1 MTDTFTTQ
9 DLIAELQEYHQPIA
23 DRQPGGVTA
32 DEWSVAQNI
41 SIKLARRQLKKLA
54 SDGVLV
60 EEHCRLA
67 PRSMGYVYYKT
78 P

>member
-1 MTDTFTTQ
+1 METFTTQ

-23 DRQPGGVTA
+23 DRHPGGVTA
-32 DEWSVAQNI
+32 YEWAEAQNI

-54 SDGVLV
+54 ADGVLV

-67 PRSMGYVYYKT
+67 PRSMGYVYYKVE
-78 P
+78 